1 MLRLGCIASF
11 FVCLASRIVLAAP
24 PDTWVSGSV
33 RDTAAPAAILALKGP
48 SPELDG
54 IRLFEERL
62 FAEAFKAKAWK
73 LLERKRV
80 DAVMAERA
88 FQSAASDGP
97 TASDVGTLLGVRSL
111 LIPELER
118 TNGVLY
124 ASLREIDVSSGTVLR
139 LAEAQT
145 DEPLPSS
152 NRALAR
158 LLVGRLLEDASV
170 PTSDSGTLEIL
181 SEPSSTVWID
191 GEEAGTTPLRI
202 AAWPGLH
209 RVAVVPGQTLPPPSD
224 DEPDVHAT
232 TVIVVHETPPPHPH
246 RRRPHIHHG
255 SPTSQGS
262 PDGNSDQTTQVVG
275 GAIAAAAGVA
285 LVAAAVSMPD
295 SVWNETWVDVRIKPG
310 RASKVEFSR
319 EENSSRAAVGI
330 LGAVVLFLGAA
341 LLVLAA
347 SGD

>member
-1 MLRLGCIASF
+1 MVLSPRRVVAFFLLATLSSHGESLGSNQEDP
-11 FVCLASRIVLAAP
+11 RN
-24 PDTWVSGSV
+24 
-33 RDTAAPAAILALKGP
+33 PAAILALECP
-48 SPELDG
+48 PPELDG

-80 DAVMAERA
+80 DAVLAERA
-88 FQSAASDGP
+88 FQSAATDGP
-97 TASDVGTLLGVRSL
+97 TASDLGSLLGVRSL

-118 TNGVLY
+118 TDGVLH
-124 ASLREIDVSSGTVLR
+124 ASLREIEVSSGAVLR

-145 DEPLPSS
+145 DEPLSSS
-152 NRALAR
+152 NRSLAH
-158 LLVGRLLEDASV
+158 LLVGRLLEDPSV
-170 PTSDSGTLEIL
+170 PSSDSGTLEIL

-191 GEEAGTTPLRI
+191 GEEVGTTPLRI
-202 AAWPGLH
+202 AAWPGMH
-209 RVAVVPGQTLPPPSD
+209 RVAVVPGQTRPPPPD
-224 DEPDVHAT
+224 DVEPDIHAT
-232 TVIVVHETPPPHPH
+232 TVIVVHETPEPYHPH
-246 RRRPHIHHG
+246 RRRGHVHHA
-255 SPTSQGS
+255 SPTSQTS
-262 PDGNSDQTTQVVG
+262 PDAGSDQTTQVVG

-310 RASKVEFSR
+310 RTSKVEFSR
-319 EENSSRAAVGI
+319 EENSGRAAVGI